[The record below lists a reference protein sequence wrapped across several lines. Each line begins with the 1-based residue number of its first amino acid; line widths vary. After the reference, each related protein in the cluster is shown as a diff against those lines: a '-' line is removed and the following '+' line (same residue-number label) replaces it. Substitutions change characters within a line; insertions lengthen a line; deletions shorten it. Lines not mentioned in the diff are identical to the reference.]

1 VEILEEAI
9 RRELINGRLPCSRA
23 FAIAEEHGLSPRA
36 VGDEAT
42 SQSIKIS
49 RCQLGLFGY
58 DDLGERRIVKP
69 AAEVSGALKEAISS
83 RLVEGKVPC
92 LVIWEIA
99 SERKLTKI
107 EVAGAIERLGLRISS
122 CQLGCFK

>member
-1 VEILEEAI
+1 VERLEEAI
-9 RRELINGRLPCSRA
+9 RGGLINGRLPCSRA

-42 SQSIKIS
+42 RQSIKIS

-58 DDLGERRIVKP
+58 DDLEERRIVKP
-69 AAEVSGALKEAISS
+69 AAEVSGELKEVISS
-83 RLVEGKVPC
+83 RLVKGKVPC
-92 LVIWEIA
+92 RVAWEVA
-99 SERKLTKI
+99 SERKFTKI
-107 EVAGAIERLGLRISS
+107 EIAGAIETLGLRISS

>member
-1 VEILEEAI
+1 MTRLVEAI
-9 RRELINGRLPCSRA
+9 RRELINGRLPCARA
-23 FAIAEEHGLSPRA
+23 FALAEEYGLSPRT

-42 SQSIKIS
+42 RQSLKIS

-69 AAEVSGALKEAISS
+69 AAEVSRALKEVISS
-83 RLVEGKVPC
+83 RLVEGKAPC

-107 EVAGAIERLGLRISS
+107 EVAGAIETLGLRISD

>member
-1 VEILEEAI
+1 MARLAEAI
-9 RRELINGRLPCSRA
+9 RRALINGRLPCSWA

-36 VGDEAT
+36 IGDEAT
-42 SQSIKIS
+42 RQSIKIS

-69 AAEVSGALKEAISS
+69 AAEVSGALKEVISS

-92 LVIWEIA
+92 RVAWEIA
-99 SERKLTKI
+99 SERKLKKI
-107 EVAGAIERLGLRISS
+107 EVASAIETLGLRISD

>member
-1 VEILEEAI
+1 MTRLVEAI
-9 RRELINGRLPCSRA
+9 RRGLINGRLPCARA
-23 FAIAEEHGLSPRA
+23 FAIAEEENIPPRT

-42 SQSIKIS
+42 RQSIKIS

-69 AAEVSGALKEAISS
+69 AAEVSGALKEVIAS
-83 RLVEGKVPC
+83 RLVEDKVPC
-92 LVIWEIA
+92 RVVWEIA

-107 EVAGAIERLGLRISS
+107 EIAGAIETLGLRISD

>member
-1 VEILEEAI
+1 MTRLAEAI
-9 RRELINGRLPCSRA
+9 RRALINGRLPCSWA
-23 FAIAEEHGLSPRA
+23 FAIAEEENIPPRA

-42 SQSIKIS
+42 RQSIKIS

-69 AAEVSGALKEAISS
+69 TAEVSGALKEVISS

-92 LVIWEIA
+92 RVAWEIA
-99 SERKLTKI
+99 SKRKLKKI
-107 EVAGAIERLGLRISS
+107 EIAGAIETLGLRISD

>member
-1 VEILEEAI
+1 MEKLAEAI

-23 FAIAEEHGLSPRA
+23 FAITEEHGLSPRA
-36 VGDEAT
+36 IGDEAT
-42 SQSIKIS
+42 RQSIKIS

-69 AAEVSGALKEAISS
+69 AAEVSGALKEVISS

-92 LVIWEIA
+92 RVAWEIA
-99 SERKLTKI
+99 SERKFTKGEI
-107 EVAGAIERLGLRISS
+107 AGAIERLGLRISN
-122 CQLGCFK
+122 CQLGCF

>member
-1 VEILEEAI
+1 MERLEEVI
-9 RRELINGRLPCSRA
+9 RRELINGRLPCARA
-23 FAIAEEHGLSPRA
+23 FALAEEYGLSPRA

-42 SQSIKIS
+42 RQSIKIS

-69 AAEVSGALKEAISS
+69 AAEVSGALKTVISS

-92 LVIWEIA
+92 RVIWEIA
-99 SERKLTKI
+99 SEQKLKKI
-107 EVAGAIERLGLRISS
+107 EVAGAIETLGLRISD

>member
-1 VEILEEAI
+1 MTRLAEAI
-9 RRELINGRLPCSRA
+9 RRALINGRLPCSWA

-36 VGDEAT
+36 IGDEAT
-42 SQSIKIS
+42 RQSIKIS

-69 AAEVSGALKEAISS
+69 AAEVSGALKEVISS

-92 LVIWEIA
+92 RVAWEIA

-107 EVAGAIERLGLRISS
+107 EVASAIETLELRISD

>member
-1 VEILEEAI
+1 MEKLAEAI
-9 RRELINGRLPCSRA
+9 RGGLIDGRLPCSRA

-42 SQSIKIS
+42 RQSIKIS

-58 DDLGERRIVKP
+58 EDLGERRIVKP
-69 AAEVSGALKEAISS
+69 VAEVSGALKEAISS
-83 RLVEGKVPC
+83 RLVEGKIPC
-92 LVIWEIA
+92 RVIWEIA

-107 EVAGAIERLGLRISS
+107 EVAGAIETLELRISD

>member
-1 VEILEEAI
+1 MTRLAKAI
-9 RRELINGRLPCSRA
+9 RRALINGRLPCSWA

-36 VGDEAT
+36 IGNEAT
-42 SQSIKIS
+42 RQSIKIS

-69 AAEVSGALKEAISS
+69 AAEVSGALKEVISS

-92 LVIWEIA
+92 RVAWEIA
-99 SERKLTKI
+99 SERKLKKI
-107 EVAGAIERLGLRISS
+107 EVASAIETLGLRISD